1 MIHALFSQVRP
12 LELAGKSMP
21 PGAKKAEPLD
31 ISMNNMENNS
41 LNWLQDWYHS
51 QCDGE
56 WEHSYG
62 IQIET
67 LDNPGWIIT
76 IDLLET
82 ELEDCEFLEISAK
95 RSDND
100 WINCL
105 VKNGKFQGAGGSL
118 NLLEILNVFKEWVE
132 SKISFEN

>member
-1 MIHALFSQVRP
+1 
-12 LELAGKSMP
+12 
-21 PGAKKAEPLD
+21 
-31 ISMNNMENNS
+31 MENNS
-41 LNWLQDWYHS
+41 FNWLQDWYYS
-51 QCDGE
+51 QCDSE

-67 LDNPGWIIT
+67 LDNPGWIIA

-82 ELEDCEFLEISAK
+82 ELEDREFQEISVK

-100 WINCL
+100 WISCL

-118 NLLEILNVFKEWVE
+118 NLLEILDIFRKWVE
-132 SKISFEN
+132 AENSLKKES

>member
-1 MIHALFSQVRP
+1 MQNSS
-12 LELAGKSMP
+12 LE
-21 PGAKKAEPLD
+21 
-31 ISMNNMENNS
+31 
-41 LNWLQDWYHS
+41 WLQNWYDS
-51 QCDGE
+51 QCDSE

-82 ELEDCEFLEISAK
+82 ELEDREFQEILVK

-100 WINCL
+100 WISCL

-118 NLLEILNVFKEWVE
+118 NLSEIIDIFKEWVE
-132 SKISFEN
+132 SKNSIQRDVEN